1 MKVTTEE
8 IKKLRNKTGISI
20 MQCKKALEESKGDSE
35 KAIVILRKKGSAIAE
50 KKAEREL
57 NSGSVQAYVHGT
69 GDVGAMVELQCET
82 DFVAKNKEFIALAY
96 DIAMH
101 VAAVDPEFA
110 TMDDITAEARKTA
123 MEVFE
128 KETEGKPKD
137 LKEKILAGKLDT
149 YFSDK
154 VLLEQNFIK
163 QPDDTIKDLIEA
175 AIQKFGERIEVT
187 AFVRFSVR

>member
-8 IKKLRNKTGISI
+8 VRKLREKTGISI
-20 MQCKKALEESKGDSE
+20 MQCKKALEDADGDHE
-35 KAIVILRKKGSAIAE
+35 KAIVILKKKGSAVAG
-50 KKAEREL
+50 KKATREL

-69 GDVGAMVELQCET
+69 GDVGSMVELRCET
-82 DFVAKNKEFIALAY
+82 DFVAKNKEFISLAY

-101 VAAVDPEFA
+101 VAAVDPEF
-110 TMDDITAEARKTA
+110 TTREDVTPEAQKA
-123 MEVFE
+123 AKEVFE
-128 KETEGKPKD
+128 KEVEDKPKD

-163 QPDDTIKDLIEA
+163 QPDVTIKGLIESA
-175 AIQKFGERIEVT
+175 VQKFGERIEVT